1 MLRFILSLLLFINT
15 LSLWAQEFNSDSVR
29 PGIKSL
35 TLKMCGYAA
44 NGDSTGLD
52 QYAYKEYDAKGRIKK
67 KIEMPLILVETQ
79 VRPGEEPELSSWY
92 FESQYYS
99 SKVSDTTW
107 YKYNTAG
114 QITETRW
121 NSHDYGKG
129 KLVRTYD
136 AKGRWIKEQTYSNG
150 KPSRWTKY
158 EYDDR
163 GRKTA
168 VIKGDGNKES
178 DSEKFTYDSL
188 GRLTLHLTI
197 YRTSI
202 ATRTDSLIITY
213 GDHMMKKRVVGL
225 YPSETTT
232 YYTDFDSV
240 MKVHTTYI
248 AWNNKKVTDTVEY
261 SYDDKSRKLIRTD
274 KRRYYGNSFTA
285 YSYDAHG
292 YIVNETRRE
301 GMVTSEYKYTH
312 DSDGRIIRKEF
323 LVNDELEY
331 YETYSWN
338 PHGDLAEYRKYAE
351 NDRLV
356 HREVYSYTYY

>member
-1 MLRFILSLLLFINT
+1 MLRFILSLLFFINT

-35 TLKMCGYAA
+35 TIKMCGYAA

-52 QYAYKEYDAKGRIKK
+52 QYAYKEFDAKGRIKK

-79 VRPGEEPELSSWY
+79 VRPGDEPELSSWY

-99 SKVSDTTW
+99 SKVFDTTW
-107 YKYNTAG
+107 YKHNTAG

-136 AKGRWIKEQTYSNG
+136 AKGRCIKEQAYSNG

-178 DSEKFTYDSL
+178 GSEKFTYDSL
-188 GRLTLHLTI
+188 GRLILHLTI

-202 ATRTDSLIITY
+202 ATRIDSLIITY
-213 GDHMMKKRVVGL
+213 GDHMMKEKVVGL
-225 YPSETTT
+225 YPGETTT
-232 YYTDFDSV
+232 YYTEFDSV
-240 MKVHTTYI
+240 LKVCKSYI

-261 SYDDKSRKLIRTD
+261 SYDDKSRKLIRAD
-274 KRRYYGNSFTA
+274 NRRYYGNSLTT
-285 YSYDAHG
+285 YTYDEKG
-292 YIVNETRRE
+292 FIVNVTTHE
-301 GMVTSEYKYTH
+301 GTVTSAYKFTR
-312 DSDGRIIRKEF
+312 DSAGRIVRKEF
-323 LVNDELEY
+323 IVNDQLEY
-331 YETYSWN
+331 CDIYSYN
-338 PHGDLAEYRKYAE
+338 QRGDLAEFRKYAE

-356 HREVYSYTYY
+356 HREVYYYTFY